1 MQEKIEER
9 HKKIAHIQ
17 NTIWEIYK
25 TFLNNHDITEYEH
38 KWAELLKTYQNIN
51 DEEFF
56 SFCKCLYVS
65 WEQQARNFARIF
77 RKLERKEEDGK
88 KPSEVIKE
96 FLNFLETA
104 KNEYESA
111 YSDVGVEDR
120 KEQTFLHDLEF
131 APNKN
136 ERNKVA
142 TRFQQSRKTRR
153 KAKDRA
159 QLYEC
164 VSNFYTDKQNQNL
177 IKALRRIQN
186 EQITR
191 EKYLF
196 GNREFKNRVE

>member
-1 MQEKIEER
+1 MER
-9 HKKIAHIQ
+9 
-17 NTIWEIYK
+17 
-25 TFLNNHDITEYEH
+25 
-38 KWAELLKTYQNIN
+38 
-51 DEEFF
+51 
-56 SFCKCLYVS
+56 
-65 WEQQARNFARIF
+65 
-77 RKLERKEEDGK
+77 
-88 KPSEVIKE
+88 KPSEIITE
-96 FLNFLETA
+96 FLKFLELA

-111 YSDVGVEDR
+111 YADVGAEDR

-142 TRFQQSRKTRR
+142 TRFQQSRRAMR

-164 VSNFYTDKQNQNL
+164 ISSFYTDRQNQNL
-177 IKALRRIQN
+177 IKSLRRLQN
-186 EQITR
+186 EQISR

>member
-77 RKLERKEEDGK
+77 RKLERKEEDGR
-88 KPSEVIKE
+88 SEERRVGKE
-96 FLNFLETA
+96 C
-104 KNEYESA
+104 
-111 YSDVGVEDR
+111 G
-120 KEQTFLHDLEF
+120 
-131 APNKN
+131 
-136 ERNKVA
+136 
-142 TRFQQSRKTRR
+142 
-153 KAKDRA
+153 
-159 QLYEC
+159 
-164 VSNFYTDKQNQNL
+164 
-177 IKALRRIQN
+177 
-186 EQITR
+186 
-191 EKYLF
+191 
-196 GNREFKNRVE
+196 

>member
-1 MQEKIEER
+1 M
-9 HKKIAHIQ
+9 
-17 NTIWEIYK
+17 
-25 TFLNNHDITEYEH
+25 
-38 KWAELLKTYQNIN
+38 
-51 DEEFF
+51 
-56 SFCKCLYVS
+56 
-65 WEQQARNFARIF
+65 
-77 RKLERKEEDGK
+77 ERKEEDGK